1 MDLRYASASKN
12 WLKMIPQDIL
22 EGNPWERGTKVRV
35 KEWVKENVKRKGAD
49 SILWGRWEENVE
61 WEECEDEENRDKSA
75 EKKMGKESPKDRNP
89 PTSNKQMRKL
99 GEPRRKV
106 CRIEEELPP
115 DEDNAQVV
123 NSEPRPK
130 PGEEGTNVTKSQQS
144 GSIRQRARKRKEE
157 FRRKRELKAK
167 EKKEKAAQKEKNR
180 KEREEAVRRKGAK
193 RTKNQPKILEWFKK
207 QEGEQTRH
215 PMGGRKGVG

>member
-1 MDLRYASASKN
+1 
-12 WLKMIPQDIL
+12 MIPQDIL
-22 EGNPWERGTKVRV
+22 EGNPWERGTKMRV

-49 SILWGRWEENVE
+49 SILWGRWEENAE
-61 WEECEDEENRDKSA
+61 WEECEDGENEENSS
-75 EKKMGKESPKDRNP
+75 KKKRGEEGPKNRNP
-89 PTSNKQMRKL
+89 PTSNKQLRKL

-106 CRIEEELPP
+106 CRVE
-115 DEDNAQVV
+115 DESPLDENKTQVV

-130 PGEEGTNVTKSQQS
+130 PGEEGTHVTKSQQS
-144 GSIRQRARKRKEE
+144 GNTRQRARKRKEE

-167 EKKEKAAQKEKNR
+167 EKKEKAAQKEKIR

-193 RTKNQPKILEWFKK
+193 RTKNQPKILEWFRK
-207 QEGEQTRH
+207 QEGEQKRN